1 MINYDEIMDKIDEA
15 IKDEDSIKSGYKK
28 AFLST
33 IINYG
38 FTFTPLSVITIPSSI
53 GIFAYYKY
61 LDNQKKKLN
70 EKTFNIM
77 VDIEN
82 YRSQMKFMSKLSKSI
97 DEYYKDA
104 FKDYKFIKEKE
115 ICKHIKLNSQNQMDL
130 KLIKELKTQTEKLLK
145 IQEGNHYN
153 ILVLGRTGVGK
164 STLINVVLDLK
175 GDEAAKEN
183 AVKPETG
190 AEDNLP
196 APNIKETGLV
206 QSEKKKFIPLEYSS
220 PKSSLVLL
228 DSRGIELSKNYS
240 IDVATEDIKE
250 FIEKR
255 NGLNSDP
262 DKFIHCIWYL
272 VSGKWF
278 EDDEGKYVK
287 SLKDLYNN
295 FGLPIIFVYTQ
306 AINEEDGDLICE
318 RIREFMGND
327 INFIQIIARDIEIK
341 IKNKNKKPN
350 IIEAFG
356 IFDEERLIEKS
367 FELAKN
373 AIKSSYFN
381 YMKNLLKTIF
391 VSDINVKAYLTA
403 NIFILRKI
411 KSVIYEKEKSL
422 EEIRN
427 TFEKEFLDIINLF
440 LIDKE
445 IPEHTAKNK
454 ILIKEFFGCF
464 PDLNDPKI
472 KQLVDNLKEK
482 ESEELIANYMDIN
495 LTAEKDFGIK
505 KQQGKVEIKNML
517 AKDVID
523 PIKERISYIALSYI
537 LLKYMGILGDNLYLK
552 LSDDFEESYKRIEN
566 KTFEELKIVI
576 NKVYDNIMNK
586 YGLKNKK

>member
-1 MINYDEIMDKIDEA
+1 MINYNEIMEKTDDI
-15 IKDEDSIKSGYKK
+15 IKKGDSLKSKYNRTLI
-28 AFLST
+28 FSL
-33 IINYG
+33 INFG
-38 FTFTPLSVITIPSSI
+38 FALTPLSLFTIPSSI
-53 GIFAYYKY
+53 GILAYYKY
-61 LDNQKKKLN
+61 LDNQKKKLD
-70 EKTFNIM
+70 EKAFNIKI
-77 VDIEN
+77 DIEN
-82 YRSQMKFMSKLSKSI
+82 YQSQMKFMSKLSKSI
-97 DEYYKDA
+97 NEYYKEA

-115 ICKHIKLNSQNQMDL
+115 ICKHIKLNSEKQMDS
-130 KLIKELKTQTEKLLK
+130 KLINELKTQAEKLLK
-145 IQEGNHYN
+145 TQEGNHYN
-153 ILVLGRTGVGK
+153 ILVLGRSGVGK

-175 GDEAAKEN
+175 GDKAAKEN

-190 AEDNLP
+190 AGDNLP
-196 APNIKETGLV
+196 APNVKETKLV
-206 QSEKKKFIPLEYSS
+206 KSEKKKFIPLEYSS

-272 VSGKWF
+272 VSGKRF

-287 SLKDLYNN
+287 SLKGLYNN

-306 AINEEDGDLICE
+306 AINDEDGDLICE
-318 RIREFMGND
+318 RIKEFIGND

-341 IKNKNKKPN
+341 TKNKKKKPN

-356 IFDEERLIEKS
+356 IFDEEGLIEKS
-367 FELAKN
+367 FEFAKN

-381 YMKNLLKTIF
+381 YMKNLLKNIF
-391 VSDINVKAYLTA
+391 VIDINIKAYLTA
-403 NIFILRKI
+403 NLFIFLKI

-422 EEIRN
+422 EEVRN
-427 TFEKEFLDIINLF
+427 SFEKEFLDIINLF
-440 LIDKE
+440 LIDEE
-445 IPEHTAKNK
+445 IPEHTNKNK
-454 ILIKEFFGCF
+454 ILIKEYFNCF

-472 KQLVDNLKEK
+472 IKLVDDLKEK
-482 ESEELIANYMDIN
+482 ESDELIANYMDIN
-495 LTAEKDFGIK
+495 LKAEKDFGIK
-505 KQQGKVEIKNML
+505 KQQGKEEIKNML

-552 LSDDFEESYKRIEN
+552 LSDDFEESYKRIEK

-576 NKVYDNIMNK
+576 NKVYDNIM
-586 YGLKNKK
+586 KKCWFKK